1 MREER
6 EGSPFSIVGPGNLV
20 PRWLWYFWCGESKV
34 AVFASMGGAENIM
47 SNERRNNS

>member
-6 EGSPFSIVGPGNLV
+6 ERSPFSIVGPGNLV
-20 PRWLWYFWCGESKV
+20 PWWIWYLWCGESKA